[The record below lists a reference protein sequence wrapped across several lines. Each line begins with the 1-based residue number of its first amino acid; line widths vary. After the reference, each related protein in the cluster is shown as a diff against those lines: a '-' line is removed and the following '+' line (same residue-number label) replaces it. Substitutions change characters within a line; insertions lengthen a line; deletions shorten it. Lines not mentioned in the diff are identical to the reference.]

1 MNKDF
6 KTRLKNHC
14 KEIVVQKI
22 KSAEEAMNSAQNSAN
37 AETRST
43 AGDKHDTARAMAH
56 LEKEKMGEQLS
67 QNLQLLRV
75 IEELKENDETTIG
88 PGSLVVTN
96 VGMYYLSISLGQVTF
111 DNQLVFVIST
121 QSPIGK
127 LFVGKSQNDEVTFN
141 GRKFTVKEVL

>member
-6 KTRLKNHC
+6 KLKLKEHC

-22 KSAEEAMNSAQNSAN
+22 KSSEEAMNSAQNSAN

-75 IEELKENDETTIG
+75 IEELKETDATTVG

-96 VGMYYLSISLGQVTF
+96 VGMYYLSISLGQVKF
-111 DNQLVFVIST
+111 ENQMVFVIST
-121 QSPIGK
+121 QSPIGRM
-127 LFVGKSQNDEVTFN
+127 FVGKSKEEEVMFN
-141 GRKFTVKEVL
+141 GRKFIIKEVL

>member
-6 KTRLKNHC
+6 KLKLKEHC

-75 IEELKENDETTIG
+75 MEELKETDAKTVG

-96 VGMYYLSISLGQVTF
+96 VGMYYLSISLGQVKF
-111 DNQLVFVIST
+111 ENQMVFVIST
-121 QSPIGK
+121 QSPIGR
-127 LFVGKSQNDEVTFN
+127 LFVGKSKEEEVMFN
-141 GRKFTVKEVL
+141 GRKFIIKEVI

>member
-88 PGSLVVTN
+88 PGSLVMTN

>member
-1 MNKDF
+1 MDKDF
-6 KTRLKNHC
+6 KLRLKSHC
-14 KEIVVQKI
+14 KEIVIQKI

-75 IEELKENDETTIG
+75 MEELKESELTSVG

-96 VGMYYLSISLGQVTF
+96 VGLYYLSVSLGQVKF
-111 DNQLVFVIST
+111 ENQVVFVLSA
-121 QSPIGK
+121 QSPIGR
-127 LFVGKSQNDEVTFN
+127 LFVGKTKEEEITFN
-141 GRKFTVKEVL
+141 GRKFIIKEVL